1 MGSPGS
7 AVETPPREATGPGPM
22 IPGYL
27 RLDGP
32 VPLFHAPRL
41 AERAGEVL
49 GHLTRGSEAM
59 AGLLGTGTPRRGVP
73 TMRAF
78 LVAEED
84 WHRAPRENAHPY
96 PPGLPYFTRSVAPP
110 ALVLPERLSPV
121 FAPRT
126 TALLP
131 LTIWHE
137 LAHAFLLDR
146 EVVRMPAW
154 LGELVPQAASVAVA
168 RRVGLPLGEHLALVD
183 RNPGFTVRGFGGRAG
198 AGEQMKFQNLLLVF
212 GAAMLERFGE
222 GLLAP
227 LFRAL
232 WEEEDVVDE
241 ERALGLL
248 AGSLGAGGAAWL
260 LSRPEF

>member
-7 AVETPPREATGPGPM
+7 AVETPRREATGPGPF
-22 IPGYL
+22 PGYL

-41 AERAGEVL
+41 AERAREVL
-49 GHLTRGSEAM
+49 GHLTRGSEALSGILM
-59 AGLLGTGTPRRGVP
+59 VEPPELS
-73 TMRAF
+73 AF

-84 WHRAPRENAHPY
+84 WEGAPRENAHPY

-110 ALVLPERLSPV
+110 ALVLPEGLSPV
-121 FAPRT
+121 FRPRT
-126 TALLP
+126 AALLP
-131 LTIWHE
+131 LAVWHE
-137 LAHAFLLDR
+137 LAHAFLLGR

-154 LGELVPQAASVAVA
+154 LGELVPQAASAAVA
-168 RRVGLPLGEHLALVD
+168 RRVGVPLGEHLALVGTE
-183 RNPGFTVRGFGGRAG
+183 PGFTVRGFGSRVG
-198 AGEQMKFQNLLLVF
+198 AGDQMKYQNLLLAF

-222 GLLAP
+222 NVLAR

-232 WEEEDVVDE
+232 WEEEDVMNE

-248 AGSLGAGGAAWL
+248 AGSLGAGGAEWL

>member
-7 AVETPPREATGPGPM
+7 AVEIPRRAAPGPGPF
-22 IPGYL
+22 PGYL

-41 AERAGEVL
+41 AERAREVL
-49 GHLTRGSEAM
+49 GHLTRGSEAL
-59 AGLLGTGTPRRGVP
+59 AGRLGAGTPSRGVP
-73 TMRAF
+73 AMRAF
-78 LVAEED
+78 LVAGGD
-84 WHRAPRENAHPY
+84 WHRAPRENARPY

-121 FAPRT
+121 FRPRT

-137 LAHAFLLDR
+137 LAHAFLLGR

-154 LGELVPQAASVAVA
+154 LGELVPQAASAAVA
-168 RRVGLPLGEHLALVD
+168 RRVGVPLGEHLGLV
-183 RNPGFTVRGFGGRAG
+183 NAEPGFTVRGFGGRSG
-198 AGEQMKFQNLLLVF
+198 AGDQMKFQNLLLVL

-222 GLLAP
+222 GLLAR

>member
-7 AVETPPREATGPGPM
+7 AVATPARGASGPEP
-22 IPGYL
+22 IPGYR

-32 VPLFHAPRL
+32 LPLFRAPRL
-41 AERAGEVL
+41 AEGAREVQEYLRQGSDALAGILAVEPPELSAV
-49 GHLTRGSEAM
+49 
-59 AGLLGTGTPRRGVP
+59 
-73 TMRAF
+73 

-84 WHRAPRENAHPY
+84 WEAAPRENERPY

-110 ALVLPERLSPV
+110 ALVLPERLSSV
-121 FAPRT
+121 FRPRT
-126 TALLP
+126 GALLP

-146 EVVRMPAW
+146 AVVKMPAW
-154 LGELVPQAASVAVA
+154 LGELVPQAASAAVA
-168 RRVGLPLGEHLALVD
+168 RRVGLPLEEHLALVD
-183 RNPGFTVRGFGGRAG
+183 TGPGFTVRGFGGRAG
-198 AGEQMKFQNLLLVF
+198 AGDQMKYQNLLLIF

-222 GLLAP
+222 GLLARM
-227 LFRAL
+227 FRAL

-260 LSRPEF
+260 HSRPEF

>member
-1 MGSPGS
+1 
-7 AVETPPREATGPGPM
+7 
-22 IPGYL
+22 
-27 RLDGP
+27 
-32 VPLFHAPRL
+32 
-41 AERAGEVL
+41 VL

-59 AGLLGTGTPRRGVP
+59 AGILGVEAPRLSAV
-73 TMRAF
+73 

-84 WHRAPRENAHPY
+84 WDGAPRENERPY

-121 FAPRT
+121 FGPRT
-126 TALLP
+126 AALLP

-137 LAHAFLLDR
+137 LAHAFLLGR

-154 LGELVPQAASVAVA
+154 LGELVPQAASAAVA
-168 RRVGLPLGEHLALVD
+168 RRVGVPLEEHLALVD
-183 RNPGFTVRGFGGRAG
+183 YDPGFTVRGFGGRAG
-198 AGEQMKFQNLLLVF
+198 AEDQMKVQNLLLVL

-222 GLLAP
+222 GSLAR

-248 AGSLGAGGAAWL
+248 AGSLGAGGVAWL